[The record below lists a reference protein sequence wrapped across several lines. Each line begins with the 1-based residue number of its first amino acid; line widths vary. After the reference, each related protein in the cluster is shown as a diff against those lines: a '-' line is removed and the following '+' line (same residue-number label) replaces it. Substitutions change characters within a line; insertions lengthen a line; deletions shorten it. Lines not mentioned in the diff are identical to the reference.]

1 MALTQN
7 SKILVSDINTALSGK
22 QDALGY
28 TPVKTVN
35 GVGVDSNANVSISYV
50 DSCNYANSAGSVG
63 IAYAL
68 SGVQLGEYDSSTGGF
83 SLVNGG
89 TWAWI
94 ANNPNSRPRL
104 GVNSG
109 GSWVGLS
116 GGGGFIAIRIA

>member
-22 QDALGY
+22 QNALGY

-68 SGVQLGEYDSSTGGF
+68 SGVHLTEYSSSTGGF
-83 SLVNGG
+83 SLPGGG

-94 ANNPNSRPRL
+94 SNNNNSNPAI
-104 GVNSG
+104 GVHAG
-109 GSWVGLS
+109 GSWISLN
-116 GGGGFIAIRIA
+116 GGGKIMAIRIG